1 MHSNRLKR
9 AAAALGAVLA
19 AALVLVA
26 VGLTTAAAQ
35 EPDETV
41 TEVAASRPQ
50 PTDTMTT
57 ILSPGDNLVGW
68 LKGKTPV
75 AELFEVVPE
84 IGTVWAWDALRRQ
97 WLAASRHVPAQ
108 LHTLR
113 TLAPGMGLLV
123 QVDADEPVE
132 WTRSAY
138 PAAGLVKLHE
148 GPNLVAWLGR
158 DESPITYL
166 ALGIGAS
173 FEGAE
178 IWDAANAQYL
188 SHDPSNDETDGGLSA
203 IRRGD
208 AVWVNVSRTVNW
220 LQPTGVLPT
229 VLLGDRIPK
238 DRHAAVMAQ
247 VEDVVD
253 FFASEYGIEAD
264 HSLLTVEI
272 ETREKGGAWGWARR
286 IYVGSDPASYTPD
299 IISVIYPLPHE
310 YFHVV
315 QDQLIDNFASL
326 RYLYPRWITEGTAEY
341 SARMAWDKRG
351 LTFFRGL
358 DGVDPGRDFASAQQP
373 PSGDP
378 YTAKMLLGT
387 PSYRVGELAVRW
399 LVSYAGEASLVEF
412 FRQILPI
419 PSGPDY
425 SHWQP
430 RSSWEDV
437 FQNVFGISTDRFYVE
452 FDDWRREIS
461 DDSATANGE
470 PTGRL
475 IQGSVVD
482 ADGVAIPG
490 VGVGLQGIRSHQPL
504 AESDQD
510 GQFTLTLP
518 ADSGQQ
524 EVIFRIVLNDAGCD
538 LYYGSSGPV
547 SQSGDVRPIELHGS
561 VIKNV
566 WPIKLRSSVINVQI
580 RMPPGQHCRWIRGRV
595 VSETGIGLARV
606 MILDDESF
614 SRGPVAEDGSYVITT
629 EDGSFAYSTP
639 HPSPRPWSFRLAPL
653 DECTISVHGSWN
665 DGIPTPQS
673 GGLRVDVT
681 DGGELRIEVPAY
693 ACAREI
699 SGRIVDSNGAN
710 LSTDTMAVV
719 VYAVYPSLTQRRWPP
734 LAYMA
739 PDGSFSVVVP
749 FDGERYLLR
758 LRLSGD
764 LTGAEGCW
772 VYVADGGRVATSVS
786 DASLILVDGSDVSDV
801 VIRLPDNPCG

>member
-41 TEVAASRPQ
+41 AEVAASRPQ

-75 AELFEVVPE
+75 AELFEAVPE
-84 IGTVWAWDALRRQ
+84 IGTVWAWDVLRRQ

-113 TLAPGMGLLV
+113 QLTPGMGLLV

-188 SHDPSNDETDGGLSA
+188 SHDPSNGETDGGLSA
-203 IRRGD
+203 IHRGD

-272 ETREKGGAWGWARR
+272 ETRGEGGARAWARR
-286 IYVGSDPASYTPD
+286 IYVGSDPTYYSTLHSQYVGV
-299 IISVIYPLPHE
+299 SVTYPLPHE
-310 YFHVV
+310 YFHVL
-315 QDQLIDNFASL
+315 QGQLMNDFAS
-326 RYLYPRWITEGTAEY
+326 RVFYPVWITEGTAEH
-341 SARMAWDKRG
+341 SARMYWDKRG
-351 LTFFRGL
+351 LTSRFFRW
-358 DGVDPGRDFASAQQP
+358 VDPGRDFASARQLP
-373 PSGDP
+373 HGDP
-378 YTAKMLLGT
+378 YTAKMLLEV
-387 PSYRVGELAVRW
+387 PPYRVGELAVRW
-399 LVSYAGEASLVEF
+399 LVSYAGEASHVEF
-412 FRQILPI
+412 FRQLAPI

-425 SHWQP
+425 SHWQL

-452 FDDWRREIS
+452 FDDWRREIAG
-461 DDSATANGE
+461 DSATANGE
-470 PTGRL
+470 PRGRL

-482 ADGVAIPG
+482 ANGVAMPG
-490 VGVGLQGIRSHQPL
+490 VGVGLKGLKDDLPL
-504 AESDQD
+504 AETDQN

-524 EVIFRIVLNDAGCD
+524 DAILRIVLNDAGCD
-538 LYYGSSGPV
+538 LYYGSSGLASWSSDV
-547 SQSGDVRPIELHGS
+547 SPIELRS
-561 VIKNV
+561 NV
-566 WPIKLRSSVINVQI
+566 TNVQI
-580 RMPPGQHCRWIRGRV
+580 KMPSEQYCRWIRGRV
-595 VSETGIGLARV
+595 VSEAGVGLARV
-606 MILDDESF
+606 MIRDNESW
-614 SRGPVAEDGSYVITT
+614 SYVTT
-629 EDGSFAYSTP
+629 AEDGSFAYSTSRS
-639 HPSPRPWSFRLAPL
+639 SPPPWSSHPWSFRLASLMMMMRAPSPSAGHGMTEFPL
-653 DECTISVHGSWN
+653 
-665 DGIPTPQS
+665 
-673 GGLRVDVT
+673 
-681 DGGELRIEVPAY
+681 
-693 ACAREI
+693 
-699 SGRIVDSNGAN
+699 
-710 LSTDTMAVV
+710 
-719 VYAVYPSLTQRRWPP
+719 PSLVGCV
-734 LAYMA
+734 LA
-739 PDGSFSVVVP
+739 
-749 FDGERYLLR
+749 
-758 LRLSGD
+758 
-764 LTGAEGCW
+764 
-772 VYVADGGRVATSVS
+772 
-786 DASLILVDGSDVSDV
+786 
-801 VIRLPDNPCG
+801 

>member
-1 MHSNRLKR
+1 MHLNRLKRAR

-19 AALVLVA
+19 AALVLGV

-41 TEVAASRPQ
+41 AEVAASRPQ

-75 AELFEVVPE
+75 AELFEAVPE
-84 IGTVWAWDALRRQ
+84 IETVWAWDVLRRQ

-113 TLAPGMGLLV
+113 QLTPGMGLLV

-188 SHDPSNDETDGGLSA
+188 SHDPSNNETDGGLSA

-272 ETREKGGAWGWARR
+272 ETREKGGAWGGARR
-286 IYVGSDPASYTPD
+286 IYVGTDPVLYSQPQVVGVHYA
-299 IISVIYPLPHE
+299 LPHE

-315 QDQLIDNFASL
+315 QDQLIDNFAS
-326 RYLYPRWITEGTAEY
+326 RVFYPRWIVEGTAEH
-341 SARMAWDKRG
+341 SARMSWDKRDPASAPR
-351 LTFFRGL
+351 FFRGL

-378 YTAKMLLGT
+378 YTAKMLLGVS
-387 PSYRVGELAVRW
+387 PYRVGELAVRW

-412 FRQILPI
+412 FRQLAPI

-425 SHWQP
+425 SHWQL
-430 RSSWEDV
+430 RSSWEGV

-452 FDDWRREIS
+452 FDDWRREIAG
-461 DDSATANGE
+461 DSATANGE
-470 PTGRL
+470 PKGRL

-482 ADGVAIPG
+482 ANGVAMPG
-490 VGVGLQGIRSHQPL
+490 VGVGLKGLKNDLPL
-504 AESDQD
+504 AETDQN
-510 GQFTLTLP
+510 GQFTLTLS

-524 EVIFRIVLNDAGCD
+524 DAILRIVPNDAGCG
-538 LYYGSSGPV
+538 LYYGSSGLATWSSDV
-547 SQSGDVRPIELHGS
+547 SPIELRS
-561 VIKNV
+561 NV
-566 WPIKLRSSVINVQI
+566 TNVQI
-580 RMPPGQHCRWIRGRV
+580 RMPSEQYCQWIRGRL
-595 VSETGIGLARV
+595 VSETGVGLARV
-606 MILDDESF
+606 MIRDNESW
-614 SRGPVAEDGSYVITT
+614 SYVTT
-629 EDGSFAYSTP
+629 AEDGSFAYSTSRS
-639 HPSPRPWSFRLAPL
+639 SPPPWSSHPWSFRLALL
-653 DECTISVHGSWN
+653 DDDDACTVSVHGSWN

-681 DGGELRIEVPAY
+681 DDGELRIEVPAY

-699 SGRIVDSNGAN
+699 SGRIVDSDGVGLAAN
-710 LSTDTMAVV
+710 TSYTSVA
-719 VYAVYPSLTQRRWPP
+719 VYALNPHLGRRWPR
-734 LAYMA
+734 ADMA
-739 PDGSFSVVVP
+739 PDGSFSTIVP
-749 FDGERYLLR
+749 LDGEYYLRVYLQSAGNS
-758 LRLSGD
+758 SG
-764 LTGAEGCW
+764 EGCLL
-772 VYVADGGRVATSVS
+772 YAADGGRVATSVS